1 MGICGPMWLGMDF
14 TSLAKVLCCLSQV
27 SVAVTSSHRGG
38 SVDEIKHTP
47 TKNADK
53 VDEPCSSSAD
63 TCSSTDPSV
72 DNGKLERLSTSDFSV
87 TPSMSLEHI
96 IPNGR
101 SVIKSCDE
109 VTRGNSTVCTERHIP
124 QNVSRGQQFSLS
136 SLTSCVQSLHSPVM
150 CTSATVMSSPP
161 SAATNPSSRP
171 SAANMPPAA
180 LNWEKFWHI
189 QKSPVSALDALRI
202 SQGAATEPL
211 SDQNASRY
219 SATGHFSHSENNRQR
234 SVKAGSTW
242 FPSEFQTSS
251 DCSTPKTKT
260 VERASSA
267 RPCTSGGGSSSLNS
281 PLKKFVDRHPTRNI
295 PAPNLSRSSEGG
307 GFPWNGIAEPCASEP
322 VGDQPIDLSIQR
334 RKVAPKSQQ
343 NLQPDRTRFNT
354 TASDEPL
361 DLSRASSSVRP
372 DRQVPRPPSHIVRP
386 TNSGNK
392 LPSGMIDLQN
402 YCSRLLSGGYSL
414 DSPLSAVTSSSHFS
428 SLVSIL

>member
-1 MGICGPMWLGMDF
+1 M
-14 TSLAKVLCCLSQV
+14 
-27 SVAVTSSHRGG
+27 
-38 SVDEIKHTP
+38 
-47 TKNADK
+47 KNADR
-53 VDEPCSSSAD
+53 VDEPCSLSAD
-63 TCSSTDPSV
+63 TCSSTDPNV
-72 DNGKLERLSTSDFSV
+72 ENGKLERLSTSDFSV
-87 TPSMSLEHI
+87 APSMSLDHV
-96 IPNGR
+96 IPNGL
-101 SVIKSCDE
+101 SVIRSCGE
-109 VTRGNSTVCTERHIP
+109 VTRGNSAGCAEGRIP
-124 QNVSRGQQFSLS
+124 QSVSCGHQFSLS

-150 CTSATVMSSPP
+150 CTSATLMSSPP

-171 SAANMPPAA
+171 STANKPPAA
-180 LNWEKFWHI
+180 SNWEKFWHI

-202 SQGAATEPL
+202 SQGAATEPF

-219 SATGHFSHSENNRQR
+219 SAAGHFSHSENSRHR

-242 FPSEFQTSS
+242 FPTELQTSS
-251 DCSTPKTKT
+251 DCSTAKTKN

-267 RPCTSGGGSSSLNS
+267 RPCTSGVSSSLNS

-295 PAPNLSRSSEGG
+295 PAPNLSCSSEGG
-307 GFPWNGIAEPCASEP
+307 GFPRNAIAEPCVTEP

-343 NLQPDRTRFNT
+343 NLQPDRTHFNAT
-354 TASDEPL
+354 TSDEPL

-372 DRQVPRPPSHIVRP
+372 DRQVPRPPSHLVRP

-414 DSPLSAVTSSSHFS
+414 DSPLSGVTSSSHFS
-428 SLVSIL
+428 SLVSIF